1 MRRWGSIVLTVL
13 VSGASLVTWG
23 AGPALA
29 CSCAYQRTGEF
40 AAAADEIFTGT
51 LTAMTEPPRTGV
63 VSSTDPI
70 TYTVAVDV
78 VYRGDV
84 GSVAFFESAMSGASC
99 GLEGM
104 AVDRRYLVFVT
115 TDGSERAATSCGGTA
130 PATPGRVD
138 AIERL
143 TGAPAEPAVATDA
156 TTSRAADG
164 ARSELDSGLEAVPAW
179 TIVTAGIGAAVLLL
193 GAGLR
198 RRRRP
203 GAR

>member
-1 MRRWGSIVLTVL
+1 MRKLRLIVLTVL
-13 VSGASLVTWG
+13 LATATLVTWG

-51 LTAMTEPPRTGV
+51 LTSVSEPSEHGV

-70 TYTVAVDV
+70 TYTVAVDA

-84 GSVAFFESAMSGASC
+84 GSVAFVESAMSGASC

-104 AVDRRYLVFVT
+104 TVDRRYLVFVS
-115 TDGSERAATSCGGTA
+115 TDGSKRVASSCGGTA
-130 PATPGRVD
+130 PATPRRAD

-143 TGAPAEPAVATDA
+143 TGAPARPSPVVDA
-156 TTSRAADG
+156 ATSRAA
-164 ARSELDSGLEAVPAW
+164 VAW
-179 TIVTAGIGAAVLLL
+179 VIGTAGTGAALIL
-193 GAGLR
+193 GVGLLR
-198 RRRRP
+198 RRRH
-203 GAR
+203 A

>member
-63 VSSTDPI
+63 VSSTHPI
-70 TYTVAVDV
+70 TYTVAVDA

-104 AVDRRYLVFVT
+104 TVERRYLVFVG
-115 TDGSERAATSCGGTA
+115 TDGSKRAATSCGGTA
-130 PATPGRVD
+130 PATPARMD

-143 TGAPAEPAVATDA
+143 TGAPAEPATAVVA
-156 TTSRAADG
+156 TTSRAAAG
-164 ARSELDSGLEAVPAW
+164 ARGEEDSGLRAVPAR
-179 TIVTAGIGAAVLLL
+179 TIVTAGIGAAVLV
-193 GAGLR
+193 GAGLLR
-198 RRRRP
+198 RRGMHER
-203 GAR
+203 

>member
-29 CSCAYQRTGEF
+29 CSCAYQHMPEF
-40 AAAADEIFTGT
+40 VDGADEIFAGT
-51 LTAMTEPPRTGV
+51 LTGMSGPPERGV

-70 TYTVAVDV
+70 TYTVAVDA

-84 GSVAFFESAMSGASC
+84 GSIAFFESAMSGASC

-104 AVDRRYLVFVT
+104 TVDRRYLVFVS
-115 TDGSERAATSCGGTA
+115 TDGSKRAATSCGGTA

-143 TGAPAEPAVATDA
+143 TGAPDEPATAVVA
-156 TTSRAADG
+156 TTSRAAAG
-164 ARSELDSGLEAVPAW
+164 ARGEQDSGLQAVPAW
-179 TIVTAGIGAAVLLL
+179 TIVTAGIGAAVLV
-193 GAGLR
+193 GAGRLR
-198 RRRRP
+198 SLGMHER
-203 GAR
+203 

>member
-13 VSGASLVTWG
+13 VSGASLVTWD

-70 TYTVAVDV
+70 TYTVAVDA

-84 GSVAFFESAMSGASC
+84 GSVALFESAMSGASC

-143 TGAPAEPAVATDA
+143 TGAPAEPAVGVDTRRF
-156 TTSRAADG
+156 RAAGGDVG
-164 ARSELDSGLEAVPAW
+164 ADAPEQHAVPAW

>member
-51 LTAMTEPPRTGV
+51 LKAMTEPPRTGV

-70 TYTVAVDV
+70 TYTVAVDA

-84 GSVAFFESAMSGASC
+84 GSVALFESAMSGASC

-104 AVDRRYLVFVT
+104 TVDRRYLVFVS

-143 TGAPAEPAVATDA
+143 TGAPAEPAVGPDA

-164 ARSELDSGLEAVPAW
+164 ARSEVDSGLKAVPAW
-179 TIVTAGIGAAVLLL
+179 TIVTAGIGAAVLL
-193 GAGLR
+193 GARLR
-198 RRRRP
+198 RGRRP